1 MTDDLKK
8 MFDEQNAK
16 ILKNKL
22 MLDIDNNTDS
32 LKLTLSNVIML
43 EMNKLIK
50 GIIKFCNDNN
60 IEYNEKELEKI
71 IDYEKEKLK
80 EIVDEGLDFR
90 KVEFQKLLMEEGNE

>member
-1 MTDDLKK
+1 MTDDLKR

-32 LKLTLSNVIML
+32 LILTLSNVIML

-50 GIIKFCNDNN
+50 GIVKFCNDNN
-60 IEYNEKELEKI
+60 IEYNEEELEKL
-71 IDYEKEKLK
+71 IDSEKEKLK
-80 EIVDEGLDFR
+80 EIIDEGLDLR
-90 KVEFQKLLMEEGNE
+90 KVELKKALAEEENE